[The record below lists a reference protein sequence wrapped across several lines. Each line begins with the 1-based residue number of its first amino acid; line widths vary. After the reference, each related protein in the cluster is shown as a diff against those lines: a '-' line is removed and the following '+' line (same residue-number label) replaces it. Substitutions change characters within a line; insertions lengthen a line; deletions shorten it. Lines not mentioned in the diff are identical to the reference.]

1 MLWIKG
7 TYKSTARTAPWR
19 IAGKIDLTPPIGF
32 QSPNIENLPYL
43 ILKISFICK
52 GCNLKLQELM
62 YSESDSIPTLQPK
75 AGTSHQQWLWLTP
88 WKATQSPETVRPDF
102 SALTLRCKH
111 RSLCQSSSSA
121 VQNVWE
127 QSSLK
132 HELIILCC
140 QSLQPSGLTTT
151 AIKWSYNPCISHVM
165 GYQSPLRHHQKC
177 NWIAKNECSSHGTNS
192 HSLVPS
198 PRQSCARH
206 SPIMLGT
213 HPGQAG
219 KSHPTSSPLHW
230 RRCFC

>member
-151 AIKWSYNPCISHVM
+151 AIKLQSLHFPCDGVPVTPKTPSKVQLDCQKWMQQPWYKQPLIGPVPKAELCQTLSYHAGNTSRASWEK
-165 GYQSPLRHHQKC
+165 SPNTL
-177 NWIAKNECSSHGTNS
+177 
-192 HSLVPS
+192 
-198 PRQSCARH
+198 
-206 SPIMLGT
+206 
-213 HPGQAG
+213 
-219 KSHPTSSPLHW
+219 TSSLT
-230 RRCFC
+230 

>member
-88 WKATQSPETVRPDF
+88 WKATQSPETVRPDLF
-102 SALTLRCKH
+102 SLDTEVQAQVSLPVIQLCSPKCMGAKQLKTWAHHSLLPVSSALWLDHHSYKVKLQSLHFPCDGVPVTPKTPSKVQLDCQKWMQQPWYKQPLIGPVPKAE
-111 RSLCQSSSSA
+111 LCQTLSYHAGNTSRAS
-121 VQNVWE
+121 WE
-127 QSSLK
+127 KSPNTLTSSL
-132 HELIILCC
+132 
-140 QSLQPSGLTTT
+140 T
-151 AIKWSYNPCISHVM
+151 
-165 GYQSPLRHHQKC
+165 
-177 NWIAKNECSSHGTNS
+177 
-192 HSLVPS
+192 
-198 PRQSCARH
+198 
-206 SPIMLGT
+206 
-213 HPGQAG
+213 
-219 KSHPTSSPLHW
+219 
-230 RRCFC
+230 

>member
-111 RSLCQSSSSA
+111 KSLCQSSSSA

-151 AIKWSYNPCISHVM
+151 AIKLQSLHFPCDGVPVTPKTPSKVQLDCQKWMQQPWYKQPLISPVSKAELCQTLSYHAGNTSRASWEK
-165 GYQSPLRHHQKC
+165 SPNIL
-177 NWIAKNECSSHGTNS
+177 
-192 HSLVPS
+192 
-198 PRQSCARH
+198 
-206 SPIMLGT
+206 
-213 HPGQAG
+213 
-219 KSHPTSSPLHW
+219 TSSLT
-230 RRCFC
+230 